1 MMIPATYKHD
11 NKNLMILCQLFL
23 FVAMLGPVISSGLS
37 IHQAQFLDDGF
48 WK

>member
-1 MMIPATYKHD
+1 MYKLG
-11 NKNLMILCQLFL
+11 NRNQMILFQLFL
-23 FVAMLGPVISSGLS
+23 SVAMPGPVISSGLS